1 MSSESTPV
9 LSRAI
14 SDFEK
19 LMTEWE
25 RLGDQCPEVS
35 FWTEIGLDW
44 AKKYYVRMD
53 ETDAYIVTM
62 CKFRNN
68 VTTHTT
74 N

>member
-1 MSSESTPV
+1 MSSESMPV

-25 RLGDQCPEVS
+25 RLGDQCLEVL

-44 AKKYYVRMD
+44 AKKYYVRVISTLLFYCA
-53 ETDAYIVTM
+53 EASP
-62 CKFRNN
+62 
-68 VTTHTT
+68 
-74 N
+74 

>member
-1 MSSESTPV
+1 MSSESMPV

-25 RLGDQCPEVS
+25 RLGDQCLEVL

-44 AKKYYVRMD
+44 AKKYYV
-53 ETDAYIVTM
+53 
-62 CKFRNN
+62 
-68 VTTHTT
+68 
-74 N
+74 